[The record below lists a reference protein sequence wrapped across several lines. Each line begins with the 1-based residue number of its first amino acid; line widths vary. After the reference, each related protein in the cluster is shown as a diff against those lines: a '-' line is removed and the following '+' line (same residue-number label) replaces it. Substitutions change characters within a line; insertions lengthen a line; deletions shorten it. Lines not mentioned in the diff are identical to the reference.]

1 LVHSKKKANNTHLLG
16 GFDASK
22 RKPSNRQLT
31 QWKHIVRKH
40 SENMKTTQFPAP
52 ATGGRKEFEH
62 EGNALQVT
70 TSNTQQFWDT
80 NTFQSHKGHLLYL
93 GTSRNLKGQYMSVY
107 STNFWLVVL
116 TKNIPDESKAEN
128 SGFPHWLANAHQ
140 TNYVCW
146 YCYYIC
152 IIVLE
157 WYWPIASETGIPPSM
172 GLLEAALSSKLW
184 LSSMPTA
191 STSWSGP

>member
-1 LVHSKKKANNTHLLG
+1 
-16 GFDASK
+16 
-22 RKPSNRQLT
+22 
-31 QWKHIVRKH
+31 VRKH